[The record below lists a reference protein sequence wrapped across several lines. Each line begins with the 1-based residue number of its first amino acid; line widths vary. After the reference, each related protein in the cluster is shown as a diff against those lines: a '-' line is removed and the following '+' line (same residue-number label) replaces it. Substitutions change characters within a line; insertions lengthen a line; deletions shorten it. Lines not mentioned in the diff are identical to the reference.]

1 MFQNVLWINE
11 NVEHTSS
18 DSNLS
23 TQTVFRDKTCEN
35 KANKPA
41 SHAVN
46 HHNLKKNTLTH
57 TAHQFK
63 DLHIC
68 SID

>member
-46 HHNLKKNTLTH
+46 HHNLKKIH
-57 TAHQFK
+57 
-63 DLHIC
+63 
-68 SID
+68 